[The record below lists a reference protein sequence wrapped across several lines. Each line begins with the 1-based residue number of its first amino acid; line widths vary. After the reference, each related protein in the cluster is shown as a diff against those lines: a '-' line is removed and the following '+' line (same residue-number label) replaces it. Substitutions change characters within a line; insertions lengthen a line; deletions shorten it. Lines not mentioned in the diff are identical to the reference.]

1 VNNVATQSSSSF
13 TNSLADSFLLAWSRL
28 LQILSASS
36 PVLFFA
42 CLTAMLFRPPDLPV
56 PAIDHIA
63 LMALLVAVAL
73 KTLCGGSI
81 AVPRRVTFPLGCL
94 VALSF
99 AAVVRQPFQSANW
112 SVWVAKWMVP
122 LAFFIIAG
130 MVFEDRRLLRHL
142 EIFLLLILG
151 YLALT
156 AVFFMLDLSSFI
168 FPAFILDDSIGIHAD
183 RARGPFLQAVANG
196 MTINILAL
204 IAIDSFRR
212 RRLRGVA
219 AIALLASI
227 PLAIFATLT
236 RAVWICF
243 AFSIAAAAYLSHD
256 RRVRT
261 AAVSFAI
268 SGIAAACLYLV
279 CSSSYC
285 RYGDRLEERS
295 PVDFRVVM
303 FRTGLEM
310 FFEKPL
316 LGWNAADVQPELA
329 DRVSDFRQREY
340 FFHNTYLET
349 AVYHGLAGL
358 ALYIWMLVDLFR
370 IGAERTNCNNDGLF
384 LDNAFRWVWPVI
396 LAVYLINASFVVM
409 NYQFVNALL
418 FSLAGIL
425 AAQNRRAGAGIRSLN
440 RST

>member
-1 VNNVATQSSSSF
+1 MSNITAESGYSLTSS
-13 TNSLADSFLLAWSRL
+13 LGDSFLLAWSRL
-28 LQILSASS
+28 LQLLIAS
-36 PVLFFA
+36 PAVLFFA
-42 CLTAMLFRPPDLPV
+42 CLTAMLFRPPDLAV

-73 KTLCGGSI
+73 KALCGGNI
-81 AVPRRVTFPLGCL
+81 VVPRPVTIPLGCL

-99 AAVVRQPFQSANW
+99 AALVRQPFQAENW

-122 LAFFIIAG
+122 LAFYLIAG

-142 EIFLLLILG
+142 EIFLLLVLG
-151 YLALT
+151 YLVLT
-156 AVFFMLDLSSFI
+156 AVFFMFDLTSLI

-204 IAIDSFRR
+204 IAVDSFRR
-212 RRLRGVA
+212 RRLGGLA
-219 AIALLASI
+219 AVALLAGV

-243 AFSIAAAAYLSHD
+243 AFSIAATAYFSRD
-256 RRVRT
+256 RRVRI
-261 AAVSFAI
+261 AVVSFAV
-268 SGIAAACLYLV
+268 SGIAAVCLYLG

-285 RYGDRLEERS
+285 QYGDRLEERS

-340 FFHNTYLET
+340 FFHNTYLES

-358 ALYIWMLVDLFR
+358 ALYLWMIFDLFR
-370 IGAERTNCNNDGLF
+370 IGSRHIDGNDDGQF
-384 LDNAFRWVWPVI
+384 LDSAFRRVWPLI

-418 FSLAGIL
+418 FSLAGVL
-425 AAQNRRAGAGIRSLN
+425 ASQNRGAGVGIRSLY

>member
-1 VNNVATQSSSSF
+1 MSNIATQSSYSV

-28 LQILSASS
+28 LQILIAST

-42 CLTAMLFRPPDLPV
+42 CLAAMLFRPPDLPV

-63 LMALLVAVAL
+63 LIALLVAVAL
-73 KTLCGGSI
+73 KALCGGKVS
-81 AVPRRVTFPLGCL
+81 VPRRVTLPLGCL

-99 AAVVRQPFQSANW
+99 AALVRQPFQTANW

-122 LAFFIIAG
+122 LAFFLIAG
-130 MVFEDRRLLRHL
+130 MVFEDRRLPRHL
-142 EIFLLLILG
+142 EIFLLVVLG
-151 YLALT
+151 YLVLT
-156 AVFFMLDLSSFI
+156 AVFFMFDLSSFI
-168 FPAFILDDSIGIHAD
+168 FPAFILDNSIGIHAD

-212 RRLRGVA
+212 RRLRGLA
-219 AIALLASI
+219 AIALLAGV

-256 RRVRT
+256 RRVRI
-261 AAVSFAI
+261 AVVSFAV
-268 SGIAAACLYLV
+268 SGVAAACLYLV

-358 ALYIWMLVDLFR
+358 ALYIWVIFDLFR
-370 IGAERTNCNNDGLF
+370 IGTERTRCSNDGLF
-384 LDNAFRWVWPVI
+384 LDHAFRWVWPVI

-425 AAQNRRAGAGIRSLN
+425 ASQNCGAGIGIRSLTP
-440 RST
+440 ST